1 MSKFCNQLIITNKY
15 MKNLALILSI
25 AIVAVTSILTV
36 PSVFLL
42 NTTESLRNN
51 LLKESQL
58 QWLEDDIHKRPK
70 PHVPVNSRL
79 FCTHLVVAHCL
90 CHQCHSKVKR
100 FLKPHRV
107 RTLRLDLC
115 LLSLTIINTSCK
127 FVVKVLHIY
136 NVYIWCSYPNWQIR
150 QYWTTFLFIKKLQSS
165 FKRYVTTLSNWRMR
179 K

>member
-1 MSKFCNQLIITNKY
+1 MSKCCNQLIITNKY

-42 NTTESLRNN
+42 NTTELLRNN

-70 PHVPVNSRL
+70 PHVPVNSRR
-79 FCTHLVVAHCL
+79 FCTRLVVAHCL

-100 FLKPHRV
+100 FLKPNWV
-107 RTLRLDLC
+107 KTLRLEWC
-115 LLSLTIINTSCK
+115 LLSLAIINKSCK
-127 FVVKVLHIY
+127 FVV
-136 NVYIWCSYPNWQIR
+136 
-150 QYWTTFLFIKKLQSS
+150 
-165 FKRYVTTLSNWRMR
+165 
-179 K
+179 